1 MKFLSFFYPLMCILL
16 LIPINVQ
23 GQKNSK
29 DSYTGNYTDP
39 NSWQDGIAP
48 ATSNIGGQDFNIY
61 GYITR
66 SGDLDFANAQDSYKF
81 TIKDTLVVNGNFT
94 MGNMSMKLV
103 IESGGILI
111 IYGNFTS
118 QNQISVAN
126 GGIFVV
132 TGTMTFNG
140 GNNQAD
146 YTGDGDL
153 FAFNGITGTHPPS
166 NATDSAKTGSEL
178 QEEYPD
184 IYQFI
189 IDKAPEGALP
199 VVLYGFTARLDNK
212 KINLSWSTLSEQ
224 NFDYFSIERSHD
236 AKNYVQIGTVKGSG
250 WSQTRND
257 YSFTDHNP
265 MPGINYYRLKSVDF
279 DGYTEIF
286 PAISVFND
294 NVQVSVTSPVKDKT
308 MTIHSN
314 FEGKAQLVNLFGTSV
329 MVGDVVVGPNEISLP
344 QSLTRGI
351 YLLAVTNDRQ
361 LVKKTKIYVE

>member
-1 MKFLSFFYPLMCILL
+1 MKSIIVVFLSIFPLINYLWAQEITTSFNDGNWDNAAHWITTNGATSPPVGAWNGKTIIIDRNFN
-16 LIPINVQ
+16 IPNNFVVDLRSSTTLEKIIIKSTGTLNFHA
-23 GQKNSK
+23 NSK
-29 DSYTGNYTDP
+29 LKLPPQAIIELESGAQIVPQNQSAGTL
-39 NSWQDGIAP
+39 IE
-48 ATSNIGGQDFNIY
+48 IGGSDVWGRACDGCAATTLTGP
-61 GYITR
+61 GYIDEN
-66 SGDLDFANAQDSYKF
+66 SPPDSPLPISLIRF
-81 TIKDTLVVNGNFT
+81 V
-94 MGNMSMKLV
+94 
-103 IESGGILI
+103 ES
-111 IYGNFTS
+111 
-118 QNQISVAN
+118 
-126 GGIFVV
+126 
-132 TGTMTFNG
+132 FNG
-140 GNNQAD
+140 KRV
-146 YTGDGDL
+146 T
-153 FAFNGITGTHPPS
+153 
-166 NATDSAKTGSEL
+166 
-178 QEEYPD
+178 
-184 IYQFI
+184 
-189 IDKAPEGALP
+189 
-199 VVLYGFTARLDNK
+199 
-212 KINLSWSTLSEQ
+212 LSWSTLSEQ
-224 NFDYFSIERSHD
+224 NFDYFSIERSRD

-344 QSLTRGI
+344 QSLTKGI